1 MFNFG
6 KKKKDDNQEQQDAV
20 VENIASEQPVETQIA
35 QNTNSEAEKKGVFSK
50 VKDKAVEK
58 MLEKQLKNVPPQQRE
73 MLMTAMKNNPEFFE
87 KIAKEIEAET
97 KKGKNQMAAS
107 MEVMRKH
114 QGELQKILMG
124 GSK

>member
-6 KKKKDDNQEQQDAV
+6 KKKKDQDAAHNDAPI
-20 VENIASEQPVETQIA
+20 ENLSSEQEVKAEITEQAETE
-35 QNTNSEAEKKGVFSK
+35 TEKKGMFSK

-124 GSK
+124 SAK